1 MRRMFRWY
9 VALPA
14 SLWSV
19 LAVQCLMNT
28 SHFMAI
34 PMFAVYMANSL
45 GLGASEI
52 GIVMAANIV
61 ARQTLPAFAG
71 FLVDRFGVRRF
82 MVSGLLL
89 RAAGSAA
96 FCYCTSWP
104 MLGLVAAVIGLGSA
118 LYDSAAQG
126 LIARH
131 PGDLAAKGFVVNY
144 QMLNI
149 GAIIG
154 PLLGALMLLI
164 DLKAV
169 FLASAALASGL
180 AVMSLWQKA
189 PACHGHEPPS
199 VMASITRVFS
209 NIPFLVLAIASIPWW
224 FMLQQLFAAFP
235 LYFENLAGERNVPFL
250 FAVNALVGIGFMPIS
265 MLVMEKISPA
275 VAMLLCY
282 GLLSVLYAAMPF
294 IHGASAFLVFIVLFS
309 MLEIV
314 ITPAIEVCGTK
325 LADKGSEAT
334 YLGIISLCWAIGGG
348 AGYYAGTPV
357 MTDSPQAYWILMAG
371 TALAGILAMAGYFAC
386 DRAKIERSPAP
397 AAADQC
403 KVLKP
408 EPPGASWEP

>member
-1 MRRMFRWY
+1 MRRMFRLY

-14 SLWSV
+14 SLWSI
-19 LAVQCLMNT
+19 LAVQCLVNT

-34 PMFAVYMANSL
+34 PMFAVYMANGL
-45 GLGASEI
+45 GFGASEI

-61 ARQTLPAFAG
+61 ARQTLPALAG
-71 FLVDRFGVRRF
+71 FLVDRFGAKRF

-126 LIARH
+126 IIARH

-169 FLASAALASGL
+169 FLVSAALAAGL
-180 AVMSLWQKA
+180 AVVSLWHKT
-189 PACHGHEPPS
+189 PAGGHEPPAVLVS
-199 VMASITRVFS
+199 AMRVFS
-209 NIPFLVLAIASIPWW
+209 NIPFLVLAVASIPWW

-235 LYFENLAGERNVPFL
+235 LHFENLAGEQSVPFL
-250 FAVNALVGIGFMPIS
+250 FAVNALVGIAFMPIS

-275 VAMLLCY
+275 VSMVLCY
-282 GLLSVLYAAMPF
+282 GLLAVLYAAMPF
-294 IHGASAFLVFIVLFS
+294 IHGASAFLGFIVLFS

-314 ITPAIEVCGTK
+314 ITPAIEVCATK
-325 LADKGSEAT
+325 LADKGSEAA
-334 YLGIISLCWAIGGG
+334 YLGIVSLCWAIGGG

-357 MTDSPQAYWILMAG
+357 MADSPQAYWILMAG
-371 TALAGILAMAGYFAC
+371 TALAGIIAMTGYFAC
-386 DRAKIERSPAP
+386 DHAKFERSPAP
-397 AAADQC
+397 TNADAC

-408 EPPGASWEP
+408 EPPGASWQP